1 MELGIKEQ
9 VANLTLT
16 DVTDL
21 KISDVQKLDG
31 INERLV
37 NGKFKKVLHV
47 KSKTEEFKIV
57 LYSDDGWNLYTPSDE
72 YKKLFPK

>member
-21 KISDVQKLDG
+21 KIGDVQKLDRADEG
-31 INERLV
+31 LIK
-37 NGKFKKVLHV
+37 GQFKKVLHV

-57 LYSDDGWNLYTPSDE
+57 LYSDNGWDLYTE
-72 YKKLFPK
+72 KTQNK